1 MSFADQKP
9 LGGDKSFSASAL
21 IDDSRLFV
29 IDGQRP

>member
-9 LGGDKSFSASAL
+9 LGGDKSFRASL